1 MSVEVS
7 AEPAASPVAET
18 RPSAPPQTRFA
29 AAARRAFRH
38 AYVLPVFA
46 IVLTVFAWVLT
57 YGDWRLFDA
66 EDYGQ
71 YYDALAGNLL
81 HGRLDV
87 PLDAIR
93 GEAFIRD
100 GRYYGYFGVAP
111 ALLRLPLRFLLPS
124 LNGRWSRAFMLIACG
139 LNVLFAYRTVLL
151 LQAAGTGRDADSEA
165 TRRDE
170 APVPSLLY
178 SGETRAESATARER
192 VRVRGGVPDQQGS
205 SINAACATPLTPALS
220 PE

>member
-7 AEPAASPVAET
+7 AEPAACPVAEM
-18 RPSAPPQTRFA
+18 RPQGPPQTRVSGA
-29 AAARRAFRH
+29 AWRALRH

-46 IVLTVFAWVLT
+46 IVLIVFAWVVT
-57 YGDWRLFDA
+57 YGDWHLFDA

-71 YYDALAGNLL
+71 YYDALARNIL
-81 HGRLDV
+81 HRRLDV

-100 GRYYGYFGVAP
+100 GKYYGYFGIAP

-151 LQAAGTGRDADSEA
+151 LRAARAGSGADRVGP
-165 TRRDE
+165 RRDE
-170 APVPSLLY
+170 GPIPS
-178 SGETRAESATARER
+178 GER
-192 VRVRGGVPDQQGS
+192 VRVRGSVPDQHGS
-205 SINAACATPLTPALS
+205 
-220 PE
+220 